1 MNLNTH
7 TDAKTELQ
15 SSTQKVLHAN
25 TGISVRMLPE
35 QWIEIGVDLPGTELE
50 ATAVRMR
57 GNVLTIEATRP
68 KTVGRGDSA
77 EPGIDRVTTRIVLR
91 DRPRG
96 PVAVSRQ
103 TSGGVAIRV
112 PLAQT
117 SVHDDELRATDGIGG
132 IAAELLAHARSV
144 SMNHK
149 HSSQQDF
156 DVFPRRSGDVSV
168 S

>member
-7 TDAKTELQ
+7 TDAKTESL

-35 QWIEIGVDLPGTELE
+35 QWIEIEVGLPGAELE

-57 GNVLTIEATRP
+57 GKVLTIEATRP
-68 KTVGRGDSA
+68 KTVGRGESA
-77 EPGIDRVTTRIVLR
+77 GPGIDRVTTRVVLR

-96 PVAVSRQ
+96 PIAVWRQ
-103 TSGGVAIRV
+103 TSGGVAIRL

-117 SVHDDELRATDGIGG
+117 SVHDDELRAIDGIGG
-132 IAAELLAHARSV
+132 IAAELLAHARSI
-144 SMNHK
+144 SMNHTR
-149 HSSQQDF
+149 SSQQDS